1 MKKIYWQICLLFS
14 LSLNINAQD
23 NQIIGS
29 WLINKVNMENQDQE
43 IYFPIDFS
51 ENGEMAIN
59 DVPFGMWKYDQKNQ
73 KLNISSA
80 NFQEL
85 DGENSILKLNNEELT
100 LEKNGTKVFF
110 IKIEREKIYDENKN
124 SGLIGIWEIK
134 DEDNPGSTKHIMF
147 ESPDKATLIIKE
159 EGVDERQRSQW
170 IYNEKDET
178 LIILSRLEILRG
190 LSKLIKLDNENIEL
204 ENNGIVYSLV
214 RQEQSDNRIERL
226 TFSEDEFYDEDGNW
240 KYEEDDQKLPWQDFY
255 DMMTSLENIHQL
267 VYNYGKLIEDTEV
280 FENKTLTANVRVDND
295 QETFSIDY
303 IFNGYDSFDL
313 PEDTQLPTSIY
324 SPSSYPSVLYPL
336 GDAMPFR
343 VIGKE
348 EITTPAGTFNCT
360 VIEALGDFEAKMK
373 MWMINDK
380 PCIYARIINDRPGSF
395 GHYFMYEL
403 QEIN

>member
-110 IKIEREKIYDENKN
+110 IKIDRENIYDENKN

-159 EGVDERQRSQW
+159 EGVDERQRSLW

-214 RQEQSDNRIERL
+214 NQEQSDNRIERL

>member
-110 IKIEREKIYDENKN
+110 IKIDRENIYDENKN

-159 EGVDERQRSQW
+159 EGVDERQRSLW

-214 RQEQSDNRIERL
+214 NQEQSDNRIERL

-267 VYNYGKLIEDTEV
+267 VYIYGKLIEDTEV